1 MNEMQNKNE
10 KSKNNSAPNRYRIR
24 SNACML
30 ILFVCFILIYLL
42 VCKDENS
49 NAKNSK
55 DMSSNT
61 QSSNDKNSI
70 DKSSSE
76 NGLFLWKS
84 EVAFKEKNQLFQ
96 MMKDQDINSL
106 YQEFQKDVSIKKLSD
121 FIKAAK
127 AKNISVHWLAGTP
140 EWGLETFK
148 EDLFSYVDK
157 VIKINQKLPKNNKLS
172 GMVLDIE
179 PYLLKEWSTETNAK
193 MKSFVTILKE
203 VYIKISESGMNVI
216 VCIPYYYDTNGF
228 ESELEEIIANACDSV
243 AVMNY
248 YKSKEQEHIFNE
260 MELAK
265 KYEKGIIQV
274 YETQEPGE
282 HDLTF
287 DTTYYEDGIK
297 EVEKSFASLSE
308 YYQYEKFR
316 FAIHEYESLKKV
328 MQKE

>member
-1 MNEMQNKNE
+1 MQNKNE

-70 DKSSSE
+70 DKSSNVSE

-96 MMKDQDINSL
+96 MMEDQDINSL

-157 VIKINQKLPKNNKLS
+157 VIKINQNLPKNNKLS

-216 VCIPYYYDTNGF
+216 VCIPYYYDTDGF

-282 HDLTF
+282 HDLTV

-328 MQKE
+328 LQKE